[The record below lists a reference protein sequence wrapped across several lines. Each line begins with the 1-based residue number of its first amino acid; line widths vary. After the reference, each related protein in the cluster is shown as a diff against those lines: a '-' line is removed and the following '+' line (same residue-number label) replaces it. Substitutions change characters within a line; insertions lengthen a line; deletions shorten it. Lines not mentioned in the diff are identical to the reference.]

1 MAWDEGAERAVW
13 HRAQA
18 GPQVV
23 FKKCEQGLEGQ
34 LLRGGSLSHSPA
46 PWDNGLSLPDSNTGC
61 SAPATPLPADRAI
74 PPAEPWRPHGPTG
87 DTSRGR
93 GAEALPEMALGKPRV
108 PEPREAGWAW
118 FGGRPGHTAG
128 VWPPAHGCPCCPLS
142 MHSFPPHPPAHF
154 RLSLVCETARNRGAC
169 PPPPTHTEGLRD

>member
-1 MAWDEGAERAVW
+1 MAWDEGAEWAVW
-13 HRAQA
+13 SRAQA

-61 SAPATPLPADRAI
+61 SAPATPLPAHRAI

-87 DTSRGR
+87 DTSRDEVQKRSLRWPWGSPESQNPEKRDGR
-93 GAEALPEMALGKPRV
+93 GLGAAQATRQECGRQPTAVLAVLSQCIPSPPAPQLISGSLLFAKLPETGAL
-108 PEPREAGWAW
+108 A
-118 FGGRPGHTAG
+118 
-128 VWPPAHGCPCCPLS
+128 
-142 MHSFPPHPPAHF
+142 
-154 RLSLVCETARNRGAC
+154 
-169 PPPPTHTEGLRD
+169 PPPTHTEGLRD

>member
-1 MAWDEGAERAVW
+1 MW

-61 SAPATPLPADRAI
+61 SAPATPLPAHRAI

-87 DTSRGR
+87 DTSRDEVQKRSLRWPWGSPESQNPEKRDGR
-93 GAEALPEMALGKPRV
+93 GLGAAQATRQECGRQPTAVLAVLSQCIPSPPTPQLISGSLLFAKLPETGAL
-108 PEPREAGWAW
+108 A
-118 FGGRPGHTAG
+118 
-128 VWPPAHGCPCCPLS
+128 PPNTH
-142 MHSFPPHPPAHF
+142 
-154 RLSLVCETARNRGAC
+154 RG
-169 PPPPTHTEGLRD
+169 TEGLDFYTALCKRGS